1 VRTLVGALLGAAFVA
16 FMIYSVLAEG
26 RVQCE
31 VCVEFR
37 GQRECGSSAAAD
49 RDRAIGEAKSN
60 ACALLTSGVT
70 NGIQCNATPPAS
82 IECSE

>member
-1 VRTLVGALLGAAFVA
+1 MRTVVGVLVGVAFVA
-16 FMIYSVLAEG
+16 FMFYAVLSEG

-31 VCVEFR
+31 VCVDFG

-49 RDRAIGEAKSN
+49 RNRAVQEAQSN
-60 ACALLTSGVT
+60 ACALLMGGVT
-70 NGIQCNATPPAS
+70 NGIRCNATPPAS